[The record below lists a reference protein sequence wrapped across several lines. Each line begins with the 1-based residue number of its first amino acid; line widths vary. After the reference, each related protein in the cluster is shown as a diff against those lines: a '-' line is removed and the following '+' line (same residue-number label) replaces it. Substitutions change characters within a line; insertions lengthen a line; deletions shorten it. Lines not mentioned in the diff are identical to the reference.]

1 MYVDNDCFPDHLFF
15 KPDPD
20 VKIWHYM
27 DIVKFLSILDKH
39 ALFFS
44 RTDLHDDP
52 YEGSIPI
59 ANLHLK
65 NIEPKCARSVPFSL
79 LPDTISPHDFVRKRA
94 YIFSFHMN
102 TAESAALWSI
112 YTKSKQGVAIQ
123 STFSR
128 LCDCFNVYK
137 VEKIRIGRINYI
149 DYRDQKFDYCIF
161 DNPYLPLIYKRI
173 SFEYEKE
180 LRALIINPKCVS
192 RIPTSQEELDQ
203 NPKGLSVSV
212 DLDILIENIFI
223 APNSPA
229 WVKEVLTSVLQ
240 KYGIN
245 KVPVQSSLD
254 ESPII

>member
-1 MYVDNDCFPDHLFF
+1 MAVVNDCFPDDIFLQ
-15 KPDPD
+15 PDAE

-27 DIVKFLSILDKH
+27 DIVKFLSMLDQH

-44 RTDLHDDP
+44 RVDLHDDS
-52 YEGSIPI
+52 YEGSIPNE
-59 ANLHLK
+59 NLNLN
-65 NIEPKCARSVPFSL
+65 NIVPKSARPFPLLL
-79 LPDTISPHDFVRKRA
+79 LPDSISPHDFIRKQA
-94 YIFSFHMN
+94 YSFSFHMN
-102 TAESAALWSI
+102 TDESAALWSI

-128 LCDCFNVYK
+128 LCDCFNVYH
-137 VEKIRIGRINYI
+137 EGNIKIGMINYI
-149 DYRDQKFDYCIF
+149 DYRYQKFDYSIF
-161 DNPYLPLIYKRI
+161 DNPYLPLIYKRT

-192 RIPTSQEELDQ
+192 HMPTSQEDLNQ

-223 APNSPA
+223 APKSPT
-229 WVKEVLTSVLQ
+229 WIKEVITSVLH
-240 KYGIN
+240 KYGIY
-245 KVPVQSSLD
+245 KEPLQSSLD